1 MFLEE
6 LQPFVKELIQQPVA
20 FLGGFIAG
28 ALRLN
33 PNEDPLK
40 KWLEGQGIAGYN
52 NSVPS
57 NGSTPQ
63 SIDID

>member
-6 LQPFVKELIQQPVA
+6 LQPVVKELIQQPLA
-20 FLGGFIAG
+20 FLGGFISG

-40 KWLEGQGIAGYN
+40 KWLEQQGIVVH
-52 NSVPS
+52 NSTTSS
-57 NGSTPQ
+57 NGNSPQ
-63 SIDID
+63 SISID